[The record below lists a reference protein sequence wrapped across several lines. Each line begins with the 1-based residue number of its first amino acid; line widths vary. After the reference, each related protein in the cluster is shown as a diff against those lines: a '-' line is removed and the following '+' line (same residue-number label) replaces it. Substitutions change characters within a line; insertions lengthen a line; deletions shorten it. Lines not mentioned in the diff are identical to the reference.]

1 MKRLASTGLLLFAL
15 LACPAVASASTHE
28 FLGVFATSIP
38 QEGGQFFDDPC
49 GLAVDESQNVAV
61 AVYHG
66 SGYSVARFDS
76 SGSFLDRQK
85 SPLATNAPCDLAYA
99 GSPQHLFGAMLHG
112 AVYDLT
118 QGTVLDAE
126 RSTGVATGPSGLIYV
141 AHRHEVAVYEAD
153 GSAAFSVGDA
163 SSLGDAYGVA
173 VDPAGRVYVGDA
185 ASDSVK
191 VFDPAVE
198 PLVPA
203 LVIDGSGTPLGGF
216 SDLTD
221 TDIAIEPNGNVL
233 VVDNLRPGLEHP
245 LAALFEF
252 NPIGEYVGEISHGFS
267 TEVQIL
273 QNEPPHLEPRTLVDA
288 GPTGVAVASDGT
300 IFVSSG
306 DVQGPRYTQGVA
318 QEGGVVYR
326 FAASSVPTSRLRVL
340 RTGNGEGSVESFRV
354 NSAPPVFSGI
364 LCGPTCTGEYKN
376 GETVTLVATPSAH
389 SEFRGWSVAGQPNA
403 CLDVNASCQLT
414 LSAARDVTAEFAAIP
429 QRDLQV
435 AISGQGLV
443 SSTPSRLTCRSQC
456 SAEFDEGSQVTLTPE
471 PAEGFRFEG
480 FSGACSGQSSCTI
493 PMNADATVGAA
504 FVPATAPERVRPPAS
519 TGLLIL
525 IAAGDGS
532 GAVSSDPA
540 GLDCGLVCSATFPTG
555 TGLTLKAMADPGSR
569 FVGWSG
575 CDSVATGRCRVGITG
590 LRSVTASFLEGAAV
604 ELGRLVTRRS
614 KTSLATAVAEAGQ
627 LTLKA
632 KGLRGVRR
640 RVGGAGSL
648 ALRLQLDKKG
658 RRAVAAHGHL
668 RTQLIIRFDPSGEAA
683 AETVKKTVVLNRG
696 AGR

>member
-1 MKRLASTGLLLFAL
+1 MKRLASTVLLLFAL
-15 LACPAVASASTHE
+15 LACPTVASASTHE
-28 FLGVFATSIP
+28 LLGMFATSIP

-118 QGTVLDAE
+118 QGSVLDPE
-126 RSTGVATGPSGLIYV
+126 RSTGVAGGPGGRIYV

-163 SSLGDAYGVA
+163 NSLGNAYGVA

-191 VFDPAVE
+191 VFDPVVD

-203 LVIDGSGTPLGGF
+203 SVIDGSGTPAGAF

-245 LAALFEF
+245 LAAVLEF

-267 TEVQIL
+267 IEVQ
-273 QNEPPHLEPRTLVDA
+273 QVEKEPAHLEPRTLVHA

-306 DVQGPRYTQGVA
+306 GQQSPRYVQGVT

-326 FAASSVPTSRLRVL
+326 FAAGSVPTSRLRVL
-340 RTGNGEGSVESFRV
+340 RTGSGEGSVESFRV

-364 LCGPTCTGEYKN
+364 QCGPTCTGEYKN

-435 AISGQGLV
+435 SVSGQGLV

-456 SAEFDEGSQVTLTPE
+456 SAEFDDGSQVTLTPE

-480 FSGACSGQSSCTI
+480 FSGACSGQSSCTVA
-493 PMNADATVGAA
+493 MTRDLSVGANFA
-504 FVPATAPERVRPPAS
+504 PASAPERVHLPTS
-519 TGLLIL
+519 TGLLLL
-525 IAAGDGS
+525 IAGGDGT

-540 GLDCGLVCSATFPTG
+540 GLDCGLVCSATFPSR
-555 TGLTLKAMADPGSR
+555 TGLTLKASADPGSR

-575 CDSVATGRCRVGITG
+575 CDSVAAGRCRVAATG
-590 LRSVTASFLEGAAV
+590 VRSVTASFAEGPAV
-604 ELGRLVTRRS
+604 ALGRLVTRRS
-614 KTSLATAVAEAGQ
+614 KTSLVVKVAEAGR
-627 LTLKA
+627 LSLKG
-632 KGLRGVRR
+632 KGLRDGRR
-640 RVGGAGSL
+640 RVGAAGNT
-648 ALRLQLDKKG
+648 ALPLRPDKKG
-658 RRAVAAHGHL
+658 LRAIAAKGLL
-668 RTQLIIRFDPSGEAA
+668 RTQVVIRFDPVGEAQP
-683 AETVKKTVVLNRG
+683 ETVKRTVVLRQG